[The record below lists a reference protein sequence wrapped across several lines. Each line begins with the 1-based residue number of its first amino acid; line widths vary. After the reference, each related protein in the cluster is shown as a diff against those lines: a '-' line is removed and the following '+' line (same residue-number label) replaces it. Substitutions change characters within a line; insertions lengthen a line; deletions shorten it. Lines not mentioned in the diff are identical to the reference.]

1 MIGEYFSTVDFLSLN
16 HNCDRVFR
24 FVVCKFDVVYACLLL
39 DFISYSL
46 ILYSRYIAIYIHSY
60 YFFISTSIVSSEYYD
75 CSWSMFFYFK
85 GSFFKQRW
93 DDGNR
98 EHVLD
103 SLDASRVYDYL
114 ENTSNSDGG
123 VLRMY

>member
-1 MIGEYFSTVDFLSLN
+1 MIEEYFSTADSLSRN

-24 FVVCKFDVVYACLLL
+24 FIVCKFDVVYACLLL
-39 DFISYSL
+39 DFISYSS
-46 ILYSRYIAIYIHSY
+46 YYYY
-60 YFFISTSIVSSEYYD
+60 YFFISASIVSSEYFD
-75 CSWSMFFYFK
+75 CSWSMFFDFK
-85 GSFFKQRW
+85 GCFFKQRW

-114 ENTSNSDGG
+114 ENTSNSDGA
-123 VLRMY
+123 VLWMY